1 MLEFLLLAR
10 RLPPGEKVHK
20 ARRTYSLNSA
30 DLASIKVVPVG
41 LQQHRRKD
49 GGGEN
54 NMCRFEADYV
64 DKADKINTY
73 VQLCW

>member
-1 MLEFLLLAR
+1 MASQSHSFIHSTSLFFLLL
-10 RLPPGEKVHK
+10 KVLQKKH
-20 ARRTYSLNSA
+20 YFS
-30 DLASIKVVPVG
+30 G
-41 LQQHRRKD
+41 LWQHRRKD
-49 GGGEN
+49 RGGEN